1 MDSQGQQQRQHLE
14 QQSIQQAADS
24 TTSADAAQRSVKI
37 GCASGF
43 WGDTQ
48 TAAFQLLHQAEIDY
62 LVFDYLSEIT
72 MSIMAKAK
80 MANAEHGYALDFVS
94 QVMAPLLKKISAQ
107 KIKVVSN
114 AGGVN
119 PLACR
124 DALNKLIADQGLDL
138 KVAVV
143 LGDDLMPQQAALQA
157 QQIRE
162 MSSDAAL
169 PDSLASCNAYLG
181 AVPIRDALDLGA
193 DIVITGRVVDSAV
206 VLGPLLHEFAWP
218 LDDYDRLAQ
227 GALAGH
233 IIECG
238 AQCTG
243 GNFTDWRMVQGFDNM
258 GFPIV
263 EVQENAEFVVS
274 KPQATGG
281 LVSTA
286 TIAEQI
292 VYEIG
297 DPQAYRLP
305 DVIVDLRQVQLSQ
318 VGEHRVKVT
327 GARGRAPSPDYK
339 VSATYPDGY
348 RVLVSFLVAGREA
361 VDKAHAISAAILSKT
376 QRVLASRSVSD
387 FSQKSVEILGIEST
401 YGAHAQVL
409 NSREVVV
416 KMAVQH
422 PLKAAC
428 QFFASEIAQASTG
441 MAPALAGIVGG
452 RPKVSPVIKLF
463 SFLIAHTQLSV
474 EIEFEGVRHRCELA
488 SGIAEQCSDAG
499 SEPTLDT
506 AEQLFETGSEPAAG
520 LDLDTDPMEQVLWQ
534 SNEIEVP
541 LITLAHARSGDKGN
555 HSNIG
560 VIARHADYLPWIRA
574 SLTPAAV
581 ADYMQHVL
589 DPEHSQVTAYELPG
603 ILALNFVLENAL
615 GGGGIA
621 SLRIDPQGKAFAQQL
636 LDMPVRVP
644 SNLTRPLLDKA
655 RGF

>member
-1 MDSQGQQQRQHLE
+1 MESKRQESQR
-14 QQSIQQAADS
+14 
-24 TTSADAAQRSVKI
+24 RVKI

-43 WGDTQ
+43 WGDTN
-48 TAAFQLLHQAEIDY
+48 TAAYQLVHLSDINY

-72 MSIMAKAK
+72 MSIMAKAQ
-80 MANAEHGYALDFVS
+80 MVNAEHGYALDFVS
-94 QVMAPLLKKISAQ
+94 VVMAPLLKKISAK
-107 KIKVVSN
+107 KIKVISN

-143 LGDDLMPQQAALQA
+143 LGDDLMPQQRALQT

-162 MSSDAAL
+162 MSSDTAL
-169 PDSLASCNAYLG
+169 PSSLASCNAYLG

-206 VLGPLLHEFAWP
+206 VLGPLMHEYQWA
-218 LDDYDRLAQ
+218 LDDYDTLAQ

-233 IIECG
+233 IVECG

-243 GNFTDWRMVQGFDNM
+243 GNFTDWRLVEGFDNM

-263 EVQENAEFVVS
+263 EVEPNGDFVVT
-274 KPQATGG
+274 KAEGTGG

-286 TIAEQI
+286 TVAEQI

-297 DPQAYRLP
+297 DPQAYQLP
-305 DVIVDLRQVQLSQ
+305 DVLADFSQVQLTQ
-318 VGEHRVKVT
+318 LAAHRVKVT
-327 GARGRAPSPDYK
+327 GALGRAPSQQYK

-348 RVLVSFLVAGREA
+348 RVLVSFLIAGREA
-361 VDKAHAISAAILSKT
+361 VDKAHVISNAILSKVE
-376 QRVLASRSVSD
+376 RGLAARSVAG

-401 YGAHAQVL
+401 YGAHAQAL
-409 NSREVVV
+409 ASREVVV

-422 PLKAAC
+422 PLKPAC

-463 SFLIAHTQLSV
+463 SFLIDKSQLQV
-474 EIEFEGVRHRCELA
+474 EVDLDGQRHRSLTAVDCKADLA
-488 SGIAEQCSDAG
+488 VQHPTIHP
-499 SEPTLDT
+499 SET
-506 AEQLFETGSEPAAG
+506 AQLQGDEVDVA
-520 LDLDTDPMEQVLWQ
+520 L
-534 SNEIEVP
+534 IE
-541 LITLAHARSGDKGN
+541 LAHARSGDKGN

-560 VIARHADYLPWIRA
+560 VIARRAEYLPWIRA
-574 SLTPAAV
+574 SLSAESVAA
-581 ADYMQHVL
+581 YMQHVL
-589 DPEHSQVTAYELPG
+589 DPERSQVSRYELPG
-603 ILALNFVLENAL
+603 LMALNFVLEHAL
-615 GGGGIA
+615 GGGGMA

-636 LDMPVRVP
+636 LDMPVRI
-644 SNLTRPLLDKA
+644 PLGLMTSPDLS
-655 RGF
+655 